1 MNSIKDL
8 LNEINTLSI
17 LHPDLKDEMMD
28 YFDLAICEIED
39 GGSTMHEIS
48 LALSSIQEL
57 IICKK

>member
-48 LALSSIQEL
+48 LA
-57 IICKK
+57 